1 MSFTKDKK
9 VKVTKEMVFVV
20 AVALT
25 VGGSS
30 GVWFGL
36 AFFFFFF
43 ILLWN
48 LTTQAGDREKKILP
62 LVK

>member
-1 MSFTKDKK
+1 
-9 VKVTKEMVFVV
+9 MVFVV

-25 VGGSS
+25 AGGSS

-36 AFFFFFF
+36 AFFLF

-48 LTTQAGDREKKILP
+48 LTTQVGDKEKQYLP
-62 LVK
+62 LGKIILR

>member
-1 MSFTKDKK
+1 
-9 VKVTKEMVFVV
+9 MVFVV

-25 VGGSS
+25 FSGSS

-36 AFFFFFF
+36 AFFFLF

-48 LTTQAGDREKKILP
+48 LTTQAGDKVKQYLP